1 MKMEKW
7 QENCVKNSL
16 TMIVCAVKLIHLA
29 VFGEELNEEEE

>member
-1 MKMEKW
+1 MNMEKW
-7 QENCVKNSL
+7 QEKCVRNSL